1 MKVESDGFINLN
13 IELPL
18 HSAEYFLDEGKSAP
32 RFSYIKYIMA
42 RKKKT
47 EIRSQLLG
55 YDFYDGEHV
64 MGYHKSLNRFI
75 QIEKG
80 LYYIYF
86 KIRKNK

>member
-1 MKVESDGFINLN
+1 
-13 IELPL
+13 
-18 HSAEYFLDEGKSAP
+18 
-32 RFSYIKYIMA
+32 MA